1 MKKRYWLGVLV
12 IIILGGIGG
21 KMYMDKRQ
29 EDRQELL
36 EIQKDL
42 ANYVYNN
49 YRLYKKD
56 PKKQE
61 EIVEEYQKDGGITTE
76 EYLERMLSI
85 REYTDIEK
93 IEFTGY
99 TVSPMNF
106 LEVHFNLNNS
116 NKHIATLGVKSAET
130 NKWRYNVD
138 IGRKKTE
145 DKYFIEVREV
155 PNEIEIPTEIIEYYY
170 GGV

>member
-1 MKKRYWLGVLV
+1 MKKRFWLGVLV
-12 IIILGGIGG
+12 VIILGGIGG
-21 KMYMDKRQ
+21 KMHMDKRE
-29 EDRQELL
+29 EDLQELL

-42 ANYVYNN
+42 ANYMYNN
-49 YRLYKKD
+49 YRLYKRD

-61 EIVEEYQKDGGITTE
+61 EIVEEYQKEGGITTE

-106 LEVHFNLNNS
+106 LKVHFL
-116 NKHIATLGVKSAET
+116 KI
-130 NKWRYNVD
+130 D
-138 IGRKKTE
+138 I
-145 DKYFIEVREV
+145 DIVAL
-155 PNEIEIPTEIIEYYY
+155 I
-170 GGV
+170 

>member
-1 MKKRYWLGVLV
+1 MKKRLWLGVLV
-12 IIILGGIGG
+12 VIILGGIGG
-21 KMYMDKRQ
+21 KRYMDKRE

-49 YRLYKKD
+49 YRLYTTND
-56 PKKQE
+56 EETDRFTQE
-61 EIVEEYQKDGGITTE
+61 YSNGGLTTE
-76 EYLERMLSI
+76 EYVEKVVSVRKYI
-85 REYTDIEK
+85 DINK
-93 IEFTGY
+93 IEFTGDSI
-99 TVSPMNF
+99 SPMNF

-145 DKYFIEVREV
+145 DKYFIEVREF
-155 PNEIEIPTEIIEYYY
+155 PNGIETPTEIIEYYY
-170 GGV
+170 GGL

>member
-1 MKKRYWLGVLV
+1 MKKRFWLGVLV
-12 IIILGGIGG
+12 VIILGGIGG
-21 KMYMDKRQ
+21 KMHMDKRE
-29 EDRQELL
+29 EDLQELL

-42 ANYVYNN
+42 ANYMYNN
-49 YRLYKKD
+49 YRLYKRD

-61 EIVEEYQKDGGITTE
+61 EIVEEYQKEGGITTE

-145 DKYFIEVREV
+145 DKYFIEVREF
-155 PNEIEIPTEIIEYYY
+155 PNGIETPTEIIEYYY
-170 GGV
+170 GGL

>member
-145 DKYFIEVREV
+145 NKYFVEVREF
-155 PNEIEIPTEIIEYYY
+155 PNGIDIPTEIIEYYY